1 MLAET
6 GNIDVTNQDHFVMV
20 LCKDSIIDHV
30 CEGRDY
36 LSVFGG
42 GNACTREKKRG
53 WNGVGWGGHEE
64 PACQTF
70 LIAFRHPH
78 QGLGVAF
85 WCAKKPFSIRIL
97 ADAFKDGAHR
107 PGESGL
113 ASRILCG
120 RGVEAREGGLCWLTR
135 RGVSERTE
143 DD

>member
-1 MLAET
+1 MHA
-6 GNIDVTNQDHFVMV
+6 
-20 LCKDSIIDHV
+20 
-30 CEGRDY
+30 
-36 LSVFGG
+36 
-42 GNACTREKKRG
+42 REKKKRG

-107 PGESGL
+107 PCESGL